1 VVISSGFQI
10 SYGTTEN
17 YHKYSSKFSKIL
29 PSKIFFAGTSMV
41 IFSRSIGNLETAR
54 NYHNETDDF
63 FVKMTMMKR
72 KKSY

>member
-1 VVISSGFQI
+1 MERLKITINIPANFQ
-10 SYGTTEN
+10 
-17 YHKYSSKFSKIL
+17 KFCRQNC
-29 PSKIFFAGTSMV
+29 FFAGTSMV

-63 FVKMTMMKR
+63 FVKMTMMKK